1 MNSFKYVFFAIVL
14 SVVMVSTASA
24 GVVEVFVPADPETS
38 VMALRNK
45 AMTEGF
51 AEALL
56 QESSLVLPGVM
67 SEERGAL
74 FKEYMVTRYKSYI
87 QGYKVVSMHSG
98 EEGVNLTLDVR
109 VNRNLLRTA
118 LHEMGM
124 FVTSTEPLSASVTW
138 PESFS
143 EEQVS
148 SIQGFMTLT
157 GIRNTPE
164 IFPSFYYEPGPE
176 GTFKGRFETEDKEWT
191 AVSKDIS
198 VVWFTLWDRYFK
210 QLADK
215 SVAKDKE
222 VLTVNGWFSSDAAL
236 EFDAMLRGWE
246 NAVQEVELVELD
258 MLPSGVGGTWTLR
271 YIDAQRLRML
281 LQSYLPQRGL
291 TYQLAGDAAKE

>member
-1 MNSFKYVFFAIVL
+1 MNSFKYIFFALLL
-14 SVVMVSTASA
+14 SMVMVSAASA
-24 GVVEVFVPADPETS
+24 GIVEVFVPADSNTS
-38 VMALRNK
+38 VMALRNQ
-45 AMTEGF
+45 AMSEGF

-118 LHEMGM
+118 LHEMGL
-124 FVTSTEPLSASVTW
+124 FVTSTAPLNASITW

-157 GIRNTPE
+157 GIRNTPDV
-164 IFPSFYYEPGPE
+164 FPSFYYEAGPE

-198 VVWFTLWDRYFK
+198 VVWFTLWNRFFK
-210 QLADK
+210 QLANK
-215 SVAKDKE
+215 SVASDKE
-222 VLTVNGWFSSDAAL
+222 VLSVNGWFSSDAAL
-236 EFDAMLRGWE
+236 EFDSILREWE

-271 YIDAQRLRML
+271 YIDAQRFRML